1 MNVVLTS
8 ELNSIVHRARGS
20 SSTRS
25 LVRTHNM
32 LLVVSTADTA
42 QLKGDQTETHCIHAD
57 CTQRYV
63 ALLDH
68 VLDILSHLR
77 GQDQRR
83 SASLRIAECI
93 PDERCPGMRQRSC
106 RLRQFIHLLSAY
118 GTGVEPIRLVV
129 PL

>member
-63 ALLDH
+63 AYLDY
-68 VLDILSHLR
+68 VLDLLSRLR

-83 SASLRIAECI
+83 FASLRIAECVLVKQ
-93 PDERCPGMRQRSC
+93 CPGMRQRSG
-106 RLRQFIHLLSAY
+106 RRRQFIHLL
-118 GTGVEPIRLVV
+118 
-129 PL
+129 